1 MMALERK
8 TYQIMDK
15 YTPTYDLEKF
25 KQSDFSITTTALTSA
40 VEIGFDMEGIHE
52 VVSTM
57 KKSQFYKSMT
67 SKNNHKLWQ
76 DVYHVPFGAYLLY
89 IKFTAEQE
97 ISEFRVLSFKEK

>member
-40 VEIGFDMEGIHE
+40 VEIGFDME
-52 VVSTM
+52 
-57 KKSQFYKSMT
+57 
-67 SKNNHKLWQ
+67 
-76 DVYHVPFGAYLLY
+76 
-89 IKFTAEQE
+89 
-97 ISEFRVLSFKEK
+97 